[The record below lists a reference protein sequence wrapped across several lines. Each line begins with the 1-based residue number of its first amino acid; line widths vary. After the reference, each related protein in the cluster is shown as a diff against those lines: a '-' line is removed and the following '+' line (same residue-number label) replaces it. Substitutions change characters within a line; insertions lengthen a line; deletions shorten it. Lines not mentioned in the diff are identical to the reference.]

1 MNLTTRPPRF
11 DRFCSVK
18 NQKIK
23 QDLALWK
30 VLLTETTYFYF
41 HFTWNVVI
49 EWISNNIFLLF
60 FSLNIFLFAKYN
72 KWGSD
77 TSFSNL
83 WSLLPIVVF
92 YFHFTWSV
100 GIKWILNNIFLL
112 SLYMKCCYCMNLKQ
126 QISTFTFN
134 EVLLLNETTYFY
146 FHFTGSIAKTLLFT
160 NTIKSHHIFFDS
172 LRKGIKRKKWRE
184 TD

>member
-1 MNLTTRPPRF
+1 VKSTTH
-11 DRFCSVK
+11 
-18 NQKIK
+18 
-23 QDLALWK
+23 W
-30 VLLTETTYFYF
+30 
-41 HFTWNVVI
+41 
-49 EWISNNIFLLF
+49 NNIFLLSFYMKCCHWMNLKQHISTF

-72 KWGSD
+72 KGGSD

-100 GIKWILNNIFLL
+100 DIKWILNNIFLL

-146 FHFTGSIAKTLLFT
+146 FHFTGIIAKTLLFT